1 MWFYVQMWL
10 PSAVING
17 RKLNSD
23 LRRFMM
29 NSTTPTHHSRL
40 PVEVSINDNLPTSS
54 PRGKTVFN
62 VLACVLGLI
71 FFVVA
76 YYKTIGF

>member
-1 MWFYVQMWL
+1 
-10 PSAVING
+10 
-17 RKLNSD
+17 
-23 LRRFMM
+23 MM
-29 NSTTPTHHSRL
+29 NPTTPTHHSRL

-54 PRGKTVFN
+54 PSGKTVFN
-62 VLACVLGLI
+62 VLACVLGLM

>member
-1 MWFYVQMWL
+1 
-10 PSAVING
+10 
-17 RKLNSD
+17 
-23 LRRFMM
+23 MM
-29 NSTTPTHHSRL
+29 NPTTPTHHSRL

-71 FFVVA
+71 FFCCGVLQDDWILRTCLEFTGRLSWRA
-76 YYKTIGF
+76 LS

>member
-1 MWFYVQMWL
+1 
-10 PSAVING
+10 
-17 RKLNSD
+17 
-23 LRRFMM
+23 MM

-71 FFVVA
+71 FLLWRTTRRLDFKNLSGVYRPPQLA
-76 YYKTIGF
+76 GSFLMSMFGSWL